1 MSDFVDTNEATVG
14 ARLRSGTA
22 ARLAGLPVTTL
33 RVWERRY
40 GVVAAPKTVTGQRLY
55 SPHDVQ
61 RLRLLRQL
69 TDRGHAIGTVA
80 TLALEP
86 LLALMAAETPATP
99 ASAPSASDSLVPAFL
114 AAMPLDAGDM
124 PANAGE
130 GAVVVVGRGAAL
142 RLGTAAMPW
151 ALVVHEDLDAAES
164 QPATPLATEV
174 LLVHLP
180 SLQPVTAERVLA
192 LAASLRARSVV
203 VTYAF
208 GAGPPVAALRAA
220 GVLLRRDPVDGA
232 ELRRL
237 ISGWRARPPAA
248 AMSIE
253 PSRFSD
259 EALVELAEMP
269 SAVACECPRHLA
281 ELVMQLVGFERYSA
295 ECGSRSPA
303 DAALHR
309 HLSQLAGTARA
320 LFEEALE
327 RVVIEEGLVLTRR

>member
-1 MSDFVDTNEATVG
+1 MSEFVDANEAPVH

-86 LLALMAAETPATP
+86 LLALMAAETPAAP
-99 ASAPSASDSLVPAFL
+99 AAAQPAPAFL
-114 AAMPLDAGDM
+114 SAVPRDAADDGAVSG
-124 PANAGE
+124 GE
-130 GAVVVVGRGAAL
+130 GTVVVVVGRGAAL
-142 RLGTAAMPW
+142 RLGTDTGTVPW
-151 ALVVHEDLDAAES
+151 TLVVHEDLDAAELR
-164 QPATPLATEV
+164 PAAVQATEV

-180 SLQPVTAERVLA
+180 SLQPVTAERVLL
-192 LAASLRARSVV
+192 LAANLRARSVI

-208 GAGPPVAALRAA
+208 GAGPPAAALRAA
-220 GVLLRRDPVDGA
+220 GVVLRRDPVDGA

-237 ISGWRARPPAA
+237 ISARRAGPSAA
-248 AMSIE
+248 AVVIV
-253 PSRFSD
+253 PRRFSD

-281 ELVMQLVGFERYSA
+281 EIVMQLSGFERYSA

-303 DAALHR
+303 DSALHR
-309 HLSQLAGTARA
+309 HLSHLAGTARA
-320 LFEEALE
+320 QFEEALA
-327 RVVIEEGLVLTRR
+327 RVVFEEGLVLTHR